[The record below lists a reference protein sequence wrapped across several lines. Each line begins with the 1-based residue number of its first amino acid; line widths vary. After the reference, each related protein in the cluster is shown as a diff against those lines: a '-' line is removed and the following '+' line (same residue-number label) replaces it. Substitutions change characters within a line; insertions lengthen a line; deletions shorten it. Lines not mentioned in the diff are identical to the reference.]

1 MLIEKIREH
10 QRMFNSKC
18 ENIRWILASHLAY
31 TVLLSRPDIT
41 DVSPL
46 PDELNIDGIKV
57 STREIFGSIL
67 QPKDR
72 QKIIDEN
79 LAAAR
84 RLLTADVLDQ
94 LVESFCRSYAIF
106 VDEDHIDPYEKD
118 DSIYFAAKRLYKGIK
133 EAKYFTE
140 DEKEFL
146 KGLANPFRNI
156 IRHHNGIV
164 PPKGEINYHGTI
176 DDVRIALKLG
186 KGKGLQTN
194 LNKCNTIYVLIRNIG
209 NRAFSRLIDD
219 AREQE
224 NAG

>member
-1 MLIEKIREH
+1 MLVEKIHEQ

-31 TVLLSRPDIT
+31 TVLLSRPDIVDT
-41 DVSPL
+41 SPL
-46 PDELNIDGIKV
+46 PADLHIDGIKV
-57 STREIFGSIL
+57 STSEIFGSVL

-94 LVESFCRSYAIF
+94 LVESFCRSYAI
-106 VDEDHIDPYEKD
+106 VTDEDHIDPYEKD

-140 DEKEFL
+140 DEKEFI

-164 PPKGEINYHGTI
+164 PPKGEIDYRGKI
-176 DDVRIALKLG
+176 DDVEIAIKME
-186 KGKGLQTN
+186 KGKGLQTD
-194 LNKCNTIYVLIRNIG
+194 LNKCNAIYVLIRNIG
-209 NRAFSRLIDD
+209 NRAFSRLVDD
-219 AREQE
+219 VIKQ
-224 NAG
+224 